1 MIKKQYKHIFFDLD
15 HTLWD
20 FEKNSAEALQELYI
34 RHQLAERGGFMA
46 DAFVQTFHEV
56 NEHLWS
62 LYSIG
67 KLDSEHIR
75 NKRFGMIFHRLGAKI
90 SAVPETLAEE
100 YLQLCPTKPHVLP
113 YTFEILDYLKS
124 RYVLHVVTNGFDD
137 VQAIKMNSAGLTG
150 YFVEIITSG
159 RSGYKK
165 PHRKIFDFAVELTRA
180 NREDCIMIG
189 DNLEA
194 DIAGAKNAGL
204 DHIFFNYKG
213 LQHNEEVAYEINCL
227 SQLRSIL

>member
-1 MIKKQYKHIFFDLD
+1 MTKKQYKHIFFDLD

-20 FEKNSAEALQELYI
+20 FDKNSAEALQELYI

-46 DAFVQTFHEV
+46 EAFVQTFHEV

-62 LYSIG
+62 LYSAG
-67 KLDSEHIR
+67 KLDSDYLR
-75 NKRFGMIFHRLGAKI
+75 KKRFGMIFQRLGAKI
-90 SAVPETLAEE
+90 SALPETLADE

-113 YTFEILDYLKS
+113 YAIEILDYLKS
-124 RYVLHVVTNGFDD
+124 RYVLHIVTNGFDD

-180 NREDCIMIG
+180 RREDCIMIG
-189 DNLEA
+189 DNLAA

-204 DHIFFNYKG
+204 DHIFFNYRR
-213 LQHNEEVAYEINCL
+213 LQHNEQVTYEIHCL
-227 SQLRSIL
+227 SQLKTIL